1 MVWTCLLLLAVWFAT
16 THGLLY
22 PAESEKRQIR
32 SLYGLWSFRLDEDG
46 EGEAE
51 KWFALPYLPEPTIL
65 MPVPAFYN
73 FITQNITILRHFE
86 MVWYARDFFV
96 HNIAPR

>member
-1 MVWTCLLLLAVWFAT
+1 MAYGHFDSTKT
-16 THGLLY
+16 
-22 PAESEKRQIR
+22 EKVKQK
-32 SLYGLWSFRLDEDG
+32 
-46 EGEAE
+46 
-51 KWFALPYLPEPTIL
+51 KWFALPNLSEPTIL